1 MQIKLKVK
9 RVHGIYVY
17 LIIHCL
23 SNLIVLKMKALWLWL
38 IPVSVLFLLGLEQVE
53 SKKYQRCELT
63 RVLVEN
69 YNFDKTFLSNWI
81 CLVEHESE
89 LNTSKITPKENNSKN
104 YGLFQINS
112 KNYCSEGRKGG
123 QCNKKCED
131 FSNDDIGDDIV
142 CAKMIQEREGFKY
155 WKGWDRFCRNPQ
167 NLPNL
172 RVACN
177 LRSLSPLRTPRG
189 FLGHG

>member
-1 MQIKLKVK
+1 MTEDGLAHRQ
-9 RVHGIYVY
+9 
-17 LIIHCL
+17 
-23 SNLIVLKMKALWLWL
+23 LKMKHFCLCLM
-38 IPVSVLFLLGLEQVE
+38 PVLVLLLLGSERVE
-53 SKKYQRCELT
+53 AKKYLRCELT

-81 CLVEHESE
+81 CLVEHESN
-89 LNTSKITPKENNSKN
+89 LDTSKITLKQNDSKN

-112 KNYCSEGRKGG
+112 KDYCAEGRKGG
-123 QCNKKCED
+123 QCNMKCED
-131 FSNDDIGDDIV
+131 FSNDDIVDDIA

-155 WKGWDRFCRNPQ
+155 WKKWDRFCRNSQ

-177 LRSLSPLRTPRG
+177 LRSLSPLRTPRSFFYISG
-189 FLGHG
+189 

>member
-1 MQIKLKVK
+1 
-9 RVHGIYVY
+9 
-17 LIIHCL
+17 
-23 SNLIVLKMKALWLWL
+23 MKTVCMWI
-38 IPVSVLFLLGLEQVE
+38 IPVLILLLLESKQVE

-69 YNFDKTFLSNWI
+69 YHFDKTFISNWI
-81 CLVEHESE
+81 CLVEHESY
-89 LNTSKITPKENNSKN
+89 LDTSKITVNQNDSKN
-104 YGLFQINS
+104 YGLFQISS

-123 QCNKKCED
+123 QCNMKCED
-131 FSNDDIGDDIV
+131 FSNDDIGDDIA
-142 CAKMIQEREGFKY
+142 CARMIQEREGFKY
-155 WKGWDRFCRNPQ
+155 WKGWERYCRNPQ

-189 FLGHG
+189 FLLG

>member
-1 MQIKLKVK
+1 MRKSF
-9 RVHGIYVY
+9 IYSKY
-17 LIIHCL
+17 NQNTLRLFTFRMKSLLRCLLPMLIL
-23 SNLIVLKMKALWLWL
+23 L
-38 IPVSVLFLLGLEQVE
+38 LLGSETVE
-53 SKKYQRCELT
+53 SKIYKRCELT

-69 YNFDKTFLSNWI
+69 YNFDKTFISNWI
-81 CLVEHESE
+81 CLVEHESF
-89 LNTSKITPKENNSKN
+89 LDTSKITDKDHKGKN

-112 KNYCSEGRKGG
+112 KDYCSVGKKGG

-131 FSNDDIGDDIV
+131 FSNDNIDDDIA

-155 WKGWDRFCRNPQ
+155 WKGWERFCRDPR

-189 FLGHG
+189 SIQG

>member
-1 MQIKLKVK
+1 MNTLL
-9 RVHGIYVY
+9 RSLLPL
-17 LIIHCL
+17 LIL
-23 SNLIVLKMKALWLWL
+23 L
-38 IPVSVLFLLGLEQVE
+38 LLGSKPVE

-69 YNFDKTFLSNWI
+69 YNFDKTFISNWI
-81 CLVEHESE
+81 CLVEHESY
-89 LNTSKITPKENNSKN
+89 LDTNKITKKDNASKN

-112 KNYCSEGRKGG
+112 KDYCAEGRKGG

-131 FSNDDIGDDIV
+131 FSNDDIGDDIA

-172 RVACN
+172 RVVCN
-177 LRSLSPLRTPRG
+177 LRSLSPLRSPRFTIG
-189 FLGHG
+189 G

>member
-1 MQIKLKVK
+1 MCLKARHPKTK
-9 RVHGIYVY
+9 RDLLNMKTSCLWIVPVLILLQLGI
-17 LIIHCL
+17 
-23 SNLIVLKMKALWLWL
+23 
-38 IPVSVLFLLGLEQVE
+38 EQVE

-69 YNFDKTFLSNWI
+69 YNFDKTFISNWI
-81 CLVEHESE
+81 CLVEHESY
-89 LNTSKITPKENNSKN
+89 LDTTKVTKKENESKN

-112 KNYCSEGRKGG
+112 KDYCTEGRKGG
-123 QCNKKCED
+123 RCNMKCED
-131 FSNDDIGDDIV
+131 FSNDDISDDIA
-142 CAKMIQEREGFKY
+142 CARMIQEREGFKY

-177 LRSLSPLRTPRG
+177 LRSLSPVRSPRG
-189 FLGHG
+189 FLTG